1 MSVLDV
7 QEKAC
12 LRNFRHVQRYAY
24 AIACL
29 ICWNLNYLCS
39 LFGSP
44 SIFVFTLIFLFF
56 LLEICWRFSKLDNS
70 IAVKW
75 YQSLDDESRCSVYSL
90 RIKFKVDLS
99 FNESRRLYS
108 IKFEK
113 AYPHRRVGKMKC
125 WKEFMK
131 ETLKTP
137 GTFNLDSVI

>member
-1 MSVLDV
+1 MPKKF
-7 QEKAC
+7 QAC
-12 LRNFRHVQRYAY
+12 AEV
-24 AIACL
+24 CL
-29 ICWNLNYLCS
+29 CDSMPHMLKPELFMLSFWITFYIC
-39 LFGSP
+39 FH
-44 SIFVFTLIFLFF
+44 LIFLFF

-75 YQSLDDESRCSVYSL
+75 YQSLDDESGCSVYSL

-113 AYPHRRVGKMKC
+113 AYLHRRVGKMKC